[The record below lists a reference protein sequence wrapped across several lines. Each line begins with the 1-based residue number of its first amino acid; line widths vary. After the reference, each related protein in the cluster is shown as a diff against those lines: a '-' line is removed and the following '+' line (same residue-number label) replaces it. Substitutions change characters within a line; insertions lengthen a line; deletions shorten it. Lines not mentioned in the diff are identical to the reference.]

1 MTDEKTR
8 TIRRWNDSRIGENP
22 IRARRRSNDPHK
34 KALLADRSR
43 RAALSARQR
52 GEAFWGHGL
61 VETTSTRDAFKPSPP
76 PQKPLTDRVEQNPG
90 TRSSFDSERPS
101 PLNQVND
108 QDNDRNYEQQMD
120 QSSAHMTEKTEK
132 PENDENYK
140 YSPQHRFYFRLI
152 SSQGL
157 CATLQQKDQKQ
168 NRNGN
173 SEKPKQN
180 VSGRTG
186 LFDSIR

>member
-1 MTDEKTR
+1 MTDGKTR

-108 QDNDRNYEQQMD
+108 QDNDRNHEQQMD
-120 QSSAHMTEKTEK
+120 EPATDVY
-132 PENDENYK
+132 DEEAQDPKDEQY
-140 YSPQHRFYFRLI
+140 HR
-152 SSQGL
+152 
-157 CATLQQKDQKQ
+157 
-168 NRNGN
+168 NR
-173 SEKPKQN
+173 PKHF
-180 VSGRTG
+180 VRP
-186 LFDSIR
+186 R

>member
-1 MTDEKTR
+1 
-8 TIRRWNDSRIGENP
+8 
-22 IRARRRSNDPHK
+22 
-34 KALLADRSR
+34 
-43 RAALSARQR
+43 
-52 GEAFWGHGL
+52 
-61 VETTSTRDAFKPSPP
+61 
-76 PQKPLTDRVEQNPG
+76 
-90 TRSSFDSERPS
+90 
-101 PLNQVND
+101 
-108 QDNDRNYEQQMD
+108 MD
-120 QSSAHMTEKTEK
+120 QSAAHMTEKTEK

-157 CATLQQKDQKQ
+157 CATPQQKDQKQ

-186 LFDSIR
+186 WFDSIRKAHLKFIPRAFTVSQSPLEVLLLF